1 MSRREEVQEEIDN
14 LHRMFGGH
22 KRTIS
27 VQLEGPA
34 IIYAEENR
42 KKAGY
47 PGSRGTYIS
56 RAIIYWE
63 EQGPHALFGEV
74 SDLRREITFL
84 HKNIAGLQRV
94 ILHQNENNEDE

>member
-1 MSRREEVQEEIDN
+1 MNRREEVQKEIDEI
-14 LHRMFGGH
+14 HRVFSGH

-34 IIYAEENR
+34 IKYAEENR
-42 KKAGY
+42 KRAGY
-47 PGSRGTYIS
+47 PGSRGSYIS

-74 SDLRREITFL
+74 SDLRREIKSL
-84 HKNIAGLQRV
+84 SRNIDLLIGTG
-94 ILHQNENNEDE
+94 E